1 MFLISVLSVLSVN
14 EKGVDV
20 NLREEIKE
28 LISRIFYG
36 RFNTSR
42 RTGKVVVE
50 CISNVLGLVKLML
63 SSVIVDEAADVESF
77 KEIILFIPF
86 QVFFQSLI

>member
-1 MFLISVLSVLSVN
+1 MS
-14 EKGVDV
+14 
-20 NLREEIKE
+20 
-28 LISRIFYG
+28 
-36 RFNTSR
+36 
-42 RTGKVVVE
+42 
-50 CISNVLGLVKLML
+50 LGLVKLML